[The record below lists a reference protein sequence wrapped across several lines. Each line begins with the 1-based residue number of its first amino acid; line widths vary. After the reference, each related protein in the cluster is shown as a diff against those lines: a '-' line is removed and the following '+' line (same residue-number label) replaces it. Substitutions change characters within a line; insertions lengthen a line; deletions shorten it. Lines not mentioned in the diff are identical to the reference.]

1 MITSLPTSNPAQ
13 AILTHC
19 SGGVQLFPA
28 MRRSAS
34 GRRLLVVTRHTSIY
48 PRTRAMSLVS
58 LRETLGIRG
67 LRHSRFTRAGKGRMA
82 DSRRA
87 PRAPVRNESGPVYP
101 YPAARPFLSE
111 IWLGQSRS
119 SSLHFSPPGVTSCV
133 RGASVRGAF
142 GLTPTPLNQ
151 RHILDGRS
159 KTVGKCKEGMAGL
172 SPASPVRR

>member
-1 MITSLPTSNPAQ
+1 MGFVDFGVRVLRGQ
-13 AILTHC
+13 
-19 SGGVQLFPA
+19 GG
-28 MRRSAS
+28 
-34 GRRLLVVTRHTSIY
+34 
-48 PRTRAMSLVS
+48 
-58 LRETLGIRG
+58 
-67 LRHSRFTRAGKGRMA
+67 MA

-151 RHILDGRS
+151 RRILDGRS
-159 KTVGKCKEGMAGL
+159 KTVGKRKEGLPGL